1 MENKK
6 MNFDKFKINTQPG
19 TQIGKIIAIMSGKGG
34 VGKSSVAS
42 QLAVSLKNKGYEVGL
57 LDADITGPSI
67 AEAFG
72 IDESVRGTSEGIMT
86 PAKADNGI
94 KLISTNMILPRKTD
108 PVVWRASIVTG
119 VIKQFYTDVDWGK
132 IDYMV
137 VDMPPGTADVPL
149 TVFQSLPIDGVV
161 AVATP
166 QGLVE
171 MVVEKSLKM
180 AKMMGK
186 NIIGIVE
193 NMSYFECPDCG
204 GKHAIFGESNIE
216 EVAKKY
222 GVDTLV
228 KLPIDPSIASK
239 IDAGMATEIH
249 NEMLNPIVEKIEGLN
264 KWKRKYLAYVWPFQ

>member
-1 MENKK
+1 MTNKK
-6 MNFDKFKINTQPG
+6 PNFDKFKIQTQPG
-19 TQIGKIIAIMSGKGG
+19 TKIGKIIAVMSGKGG
-34 VGKSSVAS
+34 VGKSSIAS
-42 QLAVSLKNKGYEVGL
+42 ELAVSLKNKNYKVGL

-72 IDESVRGTSEGIMT
+72 IDEAVRGNTEGIMT
-86 PAKADNGI
+86 PALSDNGI
-94 KLISTNMILPRKTD
+94 KLISTNMILPKKTD

-119 VIKQFYTDVDWGK
+119 VIKQFYTDVNWGE
-132 IDYMV
+132 IDYLV

-193 NMSYFECPDCG
+193 NMSYYECPDCG
-204 GKHAIFGESNIE
+204 SKHAIFGKSNIE

-228 KLPIDPSIASK
+228 KLPIDPEVASK
-239 IDAGMATEIH
+239 IDSGMATEIE
-249 NEMLNPIVEKIEGLN
+249 NELLNPIVEKIEGL
-264 KWKRKYLAYVWPFQ
+264 K

>member
-1 MENKK
+1 MTNRK
-6 MNFDKFKINTQPG
+6 MNFDKFKIETQPG
-19 TQIGKIIAIMSGKGG
+19 TKIKKIIAVMSGKGG

-42 QLAVSLKNKGYEVGL
+42 QIAVSLKNKNYKVGL

-72 IDESVRGTSEGIMT
+72 IDEPVRGTAEGIIR
-86 PAKADNGI
+86 PALSDNGI
-94 KLISTNMILPRKTD
+94 KIISTNMILPKKTD
-108 PVVWRASIVTG
+108 PVIWRSSIVTG
-119 VIKQFYTDVDWGK
+119 VIKQFYTDVDWGE

-204 GKHAIFGESNIE
+204 NKREIFGKSNIE

-222 GVDTLV
+222 DVDTLV
-228 KLPIDPSIASK
+228 KLPIDPEIASK
-239 IDAGMATEIH
+239 IDEGMASEIS
-249 NEMLNPIVEKIEGLN
+249 NDLLNPIVEKIEGL
-264 KWKRKYLAYVWPFQ
+264 K

>member
-19 TQIGKIIAIMSGKGG
+19 TQIGKIIAVMSGKGG

-72 IDESVRGTSEGIMT
+72 IDEAVRGTAEGIMS
-86 PAKADNGI
+86 PAVADSGI
-94 KLISTNMILPRKTD
+94 KLISTNMILPKKTD

-186 NIIGIVE
+186 NILGIVE
-193 NMSYFECPDCG
+193 NMSYYECPDCG
-204 GKHAIFGESNIE
+204 SKHEIFGKSNIE

-222 GVDTLV
+222 NVDTLV
-228 KLPIDPSIASK
+228 KLPIDPTIASK
-239 IDAGMATEIH
+239 IDQGMATEIN
-249 NEMLNPIVEKIEGLN
+249 NELLNPIVEKIEGL
-264 KWKRKYLAYVWPFQ
+264 K

>member
-6 MNFDKFKINTQPG
+6 MNFDKFKIKTRPG
-19 TQIGKIIAIMSGKGG
+19 TKIGKIIAVMSGKGG
-34 VGKSSVAS
+34 VGKSSIAS
-42 QLAVSLKNKGYEVGL
+42 QLAVNLKNKGYEVGIF
-57 LDADITGPSI
+57 DADITGPSI

-72 IDESVRGTSEGIMT
+72 INEPVRGTAEGVMM
-86 PAKADNGI
+86 PAIADNGI
-94 KLISTNMILPRKTD
+94 KIISTNMIIPKKTD
-108 PVVWRASIVTG
+108 PVVWRASIVTS

-132 IDYMV
+132 IDYLV

-193 NMSYFECPDCG
+193 NMSYYECPDCG
-204 GKHAIFGESNIE
+204 SKHAIFGKSNIE
-216 EVAKKY
+216 KVAEKY

-239 IDAGMATEIH
+239 IDAGKATEIK
-249 NEMLNPIVEKIEGLN
+249 NDLLKPIVEKIEGL
-264 KWKRKYLAYVWPFQ
+264 K

>member
-1 MENKK
+1 
-6 MNFDKFKINTQPG
+6 MNFDKFKIKTQPG
-19 TQIGKIIAIMSGKGG
+19 THIGKIIAVMSGKGG
-34 VGKSSVAS
+34 VGKSSIAS
-42 QLAVSLKNKGYEVGL
+42 QLAVGLKSKGYEVGL

-72 IDESVRGTSEGIMT
+72 INEAARGTADGVIS

-94 KLISTNMILPRKTD
+94 KIISTNMILPNKTD
-108 PVVWRASIVTG
+108 PVVWRASIVTN
-119 VIKQFYTDVDWGK
+119 VTKQFYTDVDWGK
-132 IDYMV
+132 IDYMI
-137 VDMPPGTADVPL
+137 VDMPPGTGDVPL
-149 TVFQSLPIDGVV
+149 TVFQSLPIDGIV

-193 NMSYFECPDCG
+193 NMSYFVCPDCG
-204 GKHAIFGESNIE
+204 SKHAIFGESNIDN
-216 EVAKKY
+216 VAKKY
-222 GVDTLV
+222 GVDTIV

-239 IDAGMATEIH
+239 VDAGRASEIE
-249 NEMLNPIVEKIEGLN
+249 NNLLDPIIEKIEGL
-264 KWKRKYLAYVWPFQ
+264 K

>member
-1 MENKK
+1 MTNKK
-6 MNFDKFKINTQPG
+6 MNFDKFKIETQPG
-19 TQIGKIIAIMSGKGG
+19 TKIKKIIAVMSGKGG

-42 QLAVSLKNKGYEVGL
+42 QIAVSLKNKNYKVGL

-72 IDESVRGTSEGIMT
+72 IDEPVRGTAEGIIR
-86 PAKADNGI
+86 PALSDNGI
-94 KLISTNMILPRKTD
+94 KIISTNMILPKKTD
-108 PVVWRASIVTG
+108 PVIWRSSIVTG
-119 VIKQFYTDVDWGK
+119 VIKQFYTDVDWGE

-204 GKHAIFGESNIE
+204 NKHEIFGKSNIE

-222 GVDTLV
+222 DVDTLV
-228 KLPIDPSIASK
+228 KLPIDPEIASK
-239 IDAGMATEIH
+239 IDEGMASEIS
-249 NEMLNPIVEKIEGLN
+249 NDLLNPIVEKIEGL
-264 KWKRKYLAYVWPFQ
+264 K

>member
-19 TQIGKIIAIMSGKGG
+19 TQIGKIIAVMSGKGG

-42 QLAVSLKNKGYEVGL
+42 QLAVSLKNKGYEVGI

-72 IDESVRGTSEGIMT
+72 IDEAVRGTAEGIMS
-86 PAKADNGI
+86 PAVADNGI
-94 KLISTNMILPRKTD
+94 KLISTNMILPKKTD

-186 NIIGIVE
+186 NIVGIVE
-193 NMSYFECPDCG
+193 NMSYYECPDCG
-204 GKHAIFGESNIE
+204 SKHEIFGKSNIE

-222 GVDTLV
+222 NVDTLV
-228 KLPIDPSIASK
+228 KLPIDPTIASK
-239 IDAGMATEIH
+239 IDQGMATEIN
-249 NEMLNPIVEKIEGLN
+249 NELLNPIVEKIEGL
-264 KWKRKYLAYVWPFQ
+264 K

>member
-1 MENKK
+1 MTNKK
-6 MNFDKFKINTQPG
+6 MNFDKFKIETQPG
-19 TQIGKIIAIMSGKGG
+19 TKIKKIIAVMSGKGG

-42 QLAVSLKNKGYEVGL
+42 QIAVSLKNKNYKVGL

-72 IDESVRGTSEGIMT
+72 IDEPVRGTAEGIIR
-86 PAKADNGI
+86 PALSDNGI
-94 KLISTNMILPRKTD
+94 KIISTNMILPKKTD
-108 PVVWRASIVTG
+108 PVIWRSSIVTG
-119 VIKQFYTDVDWGK
+119 VIKQFYTDVDWGE

-166 QGLVE
+166 QGLVK

-204 GKHAIFGESNIE
+204 NKHEIFGKSNIE

-222 GVDTLV
+222 DVDTLV
-228 KLPIDPSIASK
+228 KLPIDPEIASK
-239 IDAGMATEIH
+239 IDEGMASEIS
-249 NEMLNPIVEKIEGLN
+249 NDLLNPIVEKIEGL
-264 KWKRKYLAYVWPFQ
+264 K

>member
-1 MENKK
+1 MTNKK
-6 MNFDKFKINTQPG
+6 PNFDKFKIQTQPG
-19 TQIGKIIAIMSGKGG
+19 TKIGKIIAVMSGKGG
-34 VGKSSVAS
+34 VGKSSIAS
-42 QLAVSLKNKGYEVGL
+42 ELAVSLKNKNYKVGL

-72 IDESVRGTSEGIMT
+72 IDEAVRGTAEGIMT
-86 PAKADNGI
+86 PALSDNGI
-94 KLISTNMILPRKTD
+94 KLISTNMILPKKTD

-119 VIKQFYTDVDWGK
+119 VIKQFYTDVNWGE
-132 IDYMV
+132 IDYLV

-193 NMSYFECPDCG
+193 NMSYYECPDCG
-204 GKHAIFGESNIE
+204 SKHAIFGKSNIE

-228 KLPIDPSIASK
+228 KLPIDPEIASK
-239 IDAGMATEIH
+239 IDAGMATEIE
-249 NEMLNPIVEKIEGLN
+249 NELLNPIVEKIEGL
-264 KWKRKYLAYVWPFQ
+264 K

>member
-1 MENKK
+1 MTNKK
-6 MNFDKFKINTQPG
+6 PNFDKFKIQTQPG
-19 TQIGKIIAIMSGKGG
+19 TKIGKIIAVMSGKGG
-34 VGKSSVAS
+34 VGKSSIAS
-42 QLAVSLKNKGYEVGL
+42 ELAVSLKNKNYKVGL

-72 IDESVRGTSEGIMT
+72 IDEAVRGTAEGIMT
-86 PAKADNGI
+86 PALSDNGI
-94 KLISTNMILPRKTD
+94 KIISTNMILPKKTD

-119 VIKQFYTDVDWGK
+119 VIKQFYTDVNWGD
-132 IDYMV
+132 IDYLV

-193 NMSYFECPDCG
+193 NMSYYECPDCG
-204 GKHAIFGESNIE
+204 SKHAIFGKSNIE

-228 KLPIDPSIASK
+228 KLPIDPEVASK
-239 IDAGMATEIH
+239 IDSGMATEIE
-249 NEMLNPIVEKIEGLN
+249 NELLNPIVEKIEGLE
-264 KWKRKYLAYVWPFQ
+264 

>member
-1 MENKK
+1 MTNKK
-6 MNFDKFKINTQPG
+6 PNFDKFKIQTQPG
-19 TQIGKIIAIMSGKGG
+19 TKIGKIIAVMSGKGG
-34 VGKSSVAS
+34 VGKSSIAS
-42 QLAVSLKNKGYEVGL
+42 ELAVSLKNKNYKVGL

-72 IDESVRGTSEGIMT
+72 INEAVRGTAEGIMT
-86 PAKADNGI
+86 PALSDNGI
-94 KLISTNMILPRKTD
+94 KLISTNMILPKKTD

-119 VIKQFYTDVDWGK
+119 VIKQFYTDVNWGE
-132 IDYMV
+132 IDYLV

-193 NMSYFECPDCG
+193 NMSYYECPDCG
-204 GKHAIFGESNIE
+204 SKHAIFGKSNIE

-228 KLPIDPSIASK
+228 KLPIDPEIASK
-239 IDAGMATEIH
+239 IDQGMATEIE
-249 NEMLNPIVEKIEGLN
+249 NELLNPIVEKIEGL
-264 KWKRKYLAYVWPFQ
+264 K

>member
-19 TQIGKIIAIMSGKGG
+19 TQIGKIIAVMSGKGG

-72 IDESVRGTSEGIMT
+72 IDEAVRGTAEGIMS
-86 PAKADNGI
+86 PAVADNGI
-94 KLISTNMILPRKTD
+94 KLISTNMILPKKTD

-186 NIIGIVE
+186 NIVGIVE
-193 NMSYFECPDCG
+193 NMSYYECPDCG
-204 GKHAIFGESNIE
+204 SKHEIFGKSNIE

-222 GVDTLV
+222 NVDTLV
-228 KLPIDPSIASK
+228 KLPIDPTIASK
-239 IDAGMATEIH
+239 IDQGMATEIN
-249 NEMLNPIVEKIEGLN
+249 NELLDPIVEKIEGL
-264 KWKRKYLAYVWPFQ
+264 K

>member
-6 MNFDKFKINTQPG
+6 MNFDKFKIETQPG
-19 TQIGKIIAIMSGKGG
+19 TNIKKIIAVMSGKGG

-42 QLAVSLKNKGYEVGL
+42 QLAVSLKNKGYKVGL
-57 LDADITGPSI
+57 FDADITGPSI

-72 IDESVRGTSEGIMT
+72 IVEPVRGTAEGVMT
-86 PAKADNGI
+86 PALADNGI
-94 KLISTNMILPRKTD
+94 KLISTNMILPNKTD
-108 PVVWRASIVTG
+108 PVVWRSSIVTG
-119 VIKQFYTDVDWGK
+119 VIKQFYTDVNWGE

-186 NIIGIVE
+186 NIIALVE

-204 GKHAIFGESNIE
+204 SKHAIFGESNIE
-216 EVAKKY
+216 EVANKY
-222 GVDTLV
+222 NVDTLV

-239 IDAGMATEIH
+239 IDAGMATEIR
-249 NEMLNPIVEKIEGLN
+249 NEKLDPVVEIIEGL
-264 KWKRKYLAYVWPFQ
+264 K

>member
-1 MENKK
+1 MTNKK
-6 MNFDKFKINTQPG
+6 PNFDKFKIQTQPG
-19 TQIGKIIAIMSGKGG
+19 TKIGKIIAVMSGKGG
-34 VGKSSVAS
+34 VGKSSIAS
-42 QLAVSLKNKGYEVGL
+42 ELAVSLKNKNYKVGL

-72 IDESVRGTSEGIMT
+72 IDEAVRGTAEGIMT
-86 PAKADNGI
+86 PALSDNGI
-94 KLISTNMILPRKTD
+94 KLISTNMILPKKTD

-119 VIKQFYTDVDWGK
+119 VIKQFYTDVNWGE
-132 IDYMV
+132 IDYLV

-149 TVFQSLPIDGVV
+149 TVFQSLPIGGVV

-193 NMSYFECPDCG
+193 NMSYYECPDCG
-204 GKHAIFGESNIE
+204 SKHAIFGKSNIE

-228 KLPIDPSIASK
+228 KLPIDPEVASK
-239 IDAGMATEIH
+239 IDSGMATEIE
-249 NEMLNPIVEKIEGLN
+249 NELLNPIVEKIEGL
-264 KWKRKYLAYVWPFQ
+264 K

>member
-1 MENKK
+1 MTNKK
-6 MNFDKFKINTQPG
+6 PNFDKFKIQTQPG
-19 TQIGKIIAIMSGKGG
+19 TKIGKIIAVMSGKGG
-34 VGKSSVAS
+34 VGKSSIAS
-42 QLAVSLKNKGYEVGL
+42 ELAVSLKNKNYKVGL

-72 IDESVRGTSEGIMT
+72 IDEAVRGNAEGIMT
-86 PAKADNGI
+86 PALSDNGI
-94 KLISTNMILPRKTD
+94 KLISTNMILPKKTD

-119 VIKQFYTDVDWGK
+119 VIKQFYTDVNWGE
-132 IDYMV
+132 IDYLV

-193 NMSYFECPDCG
+193 NMSYYECPDCG
-204 GKHAIFGESNIE
+204 SKHAIFGKSNIE

-228 KLPIDPSIASK
+228 KLPIDPEIASK
-239 IDAGMATEIH
+239 IDAGMATEIE
-249 NEMLNPIVEKIEGLN
+249 NELLNPIVEKIEGL
-264 KWKRKYLAYVWPFQ
+264 K

>member
-1 MENKK
+1 MQKK
-6 MNFDKFKINTQPG
+6 NINLDKFKINLHEG
-19 TQIGKIIAIMSGKGG
+19 SSVGKVIAVMSGKGG
-34 VGKSSVAS
+34 VGKSSVSSLLAS
-42 QLAVSLKNKGYEVGL
+42 ELNKKGHKVAIF
-57 LDADITGPSI
+57 DADITGPSI
-67 AEAFG
+67 PEAFG
-72 IDESVRGTSEGIMT
+72 IDEPVRGTKEGIMN
-86 PAKADNGI
+86 PAVTRDGI
-94 KLISTNMILPRKTD
+94 KLISVNMILRDKTD

-119 VIKQFYTDVDWGK
+119 VIKQFYTDVNWGE
-132 IDYMV
+132 IDYLV

-193 NMSYFECPDCG
+193 NMSYYECPDCG
-204 GKHAIFGESNIE
+204 SKHAIFGKSNIE

-228 KLPIDPSIASK
+228 KLPIDPEIASK
-239 IDAGMATEIH
+239 IDQGMATEIE
-249 NEMLNPIVEKIEGLN
+249 NELLNPIVEKIEGL
-264 KWKRKYLAYVWPFQ
+264 K

>member
-1 MENKK
+1 MTNKK
-6 MNFDKFKINTQPG
+6 PNFDKFKIQTQPG
-19 TQIGKIIAIMSGKGG
+19 TKIGKIIAVMSGKGG
-34 VGKSSVAS
+34 VGKSSIAS
-42 QLAVSLKNKGYEVGL
+42 ELAVSLKNKNYKVGL

-72 IDESVRGTSEGIMT
+72 IDEAVKGTAEGIMT
-86 PAKADNGI
+86 PALSDNGI
-94 KLISTNMILPRKTD
+94 KLISTNMILPKKTD

-119 VIKQFYTDVDWGK
+119 VIKQFYTDVNWGE
-132 IDYMV
+132 IDYLV

-193 NMSYFECPDCG
+193 NMSYYECPDCG
-204 GKHAIFGESNIE
+204 SKHAIFGESNIE
-216 EVAKKY
+216 EVSKKY

-228 KLPIDPSIASK
+228 KLPIDPEIASK
-239 IDAGMATEIH
+239 IDQGMATEIE
-249 NEMLNPIVEKIEGLN
+249 NELLNPIVEKIEGL
-264 KWKRKYLAYVWPFQ
+264 K

>member
-19 TQIGKIIAIMSGKGG
+19 TQISKIIAVMSGKGG

-72 IDESVRGTSEGIMT
+72 IDEAVRGTAEGIMS
-86 PAKADNGI
+86 PAVADNGI
-94 KLISTNMILPRKTD
+94 KLISTNMILPKKTD

-186 NIIGIVE
+186 NIVGIVE
-193 NMSYFECPDCG
+193 NMSYYECPDCG
-204 GKHAIFGESNIE
+204 SKHEIFGKSNIE

-222 GVDTLV
+222 NVDTLV
-228 KLPIDPSIASK
+228 KLPIDPMIASK
-239 IDAGMATEIH
+239 IDQGMATEIN
-249 NEMLNPIVEKIEGLN
+249 NELLNPIVEKIEGL
-264 KWKRKYLAYVWPFQ
+264 K

>member
-6 MNFDKFKINTQPG
+6 MNFDKFKIKTQPG
-19 TQIGKIIAIMSGKGG
+19 THIGKIIAVMSGKGG
-34 VGKSSVAS
+34 VGKSSIAS
-42 QLAVSLKNKGYEVGL
+42 QLAVGLKSKGYEVGL

-72 IDESVRGTSEGIMT
+72 INEAARGTADGVIS

-94 KLISTNMILPRKTD
+94 KIISTNMILPNKTD
-108 PVVWRASIVTG
+108 PVVWRASIVTN
-119 VIKQFYTDVDWGK
+119 VTKQFYTDVDWGK
-132 IDYMV
+132 IDYMI
-137 VDMPPGTADVPL
+137 VDMPPGTGDVPL
-149 TVFQSLPIDGVV
+149 TVFQSLPIDGIV

-193 NMSYFECPDCG
+193 NMSYFVCPDCG
-204 GKHAIFGESNIE
+204 SKHAIFGESNIDN
-216 EVAKKY
+216 VAKKY
-222 GVDTLV
+222 GVDTIV

-239 IDAGMATEIH
+239 VDAGRASEIE
-249 NEMLNPIVEKIEGLN
+249 NNLLDPIIEKIEGL
-264 KWKRKYLAYVWPFQ
+264 K

>member
-1 MENKK
+1 MTNRK
-6 MNFDKFKINTQPG
+6 MNFDKFKIETQPG
-19 TQIGKIIAIMSGKGG
+19 TKIGKIIAVMSGKGG

-42 QLAVSLKNKGYEVGL
+42 QLAVGLKNKGYKVGL
-57 LDADITGPSI
+57 FDADITGPSI

-72 IDESVRGTSEGIMT
+72 IVESVRGTAEGIMQ
-86 PAKADNGI
+86 PALADNGI
-94 KLISTNMILPRKTD
+94 KLISTNMILPNKTD
-108 PVVWRASIVTG
+108 PVVWRSSIVTG
-119 VIKQFYTDVDWGK
+119 VIKQFYTDVDWGE
-132 IDYMV
+132 IDYLI

-186 NIIGIVE
+186 NIIAIVE

-204 GKHAIFGESNIE
+204 SKHAIFGESNIE

-222 GVDTLV
+222 NVDTLV
-228 KLPIDPSIASK
+228 KLPIAPSIASK
-239 IDAGMATEIH
+239 IDAGMATEIR
-249 NEMLNPIVEKIEGLN
+249 NENLDPVVEKIEGL
-264 KWKRKYLAYVWPFQ
+264 K

>member
-1 MENKK
+1 MTNKK
-6 MNFDKFKINTQPG
+6 PNFDKFKIQTQPG
-19 TQIGKIIAIMSGKGG
+19 TKIGKIIAVMSGKGG
-34 VGKSSVAS
+34 VGKSSIAS
-42 QLAVSLKNKGYEVGL
+42 ELAVSLKNKNYKVGL

-72 IDESVRGTSEGIMT
+72 IDEAVRGNAEGIMT
-86 PAKADNGI
+86 PALSDNGI
-94 KLISTNMILPRKTD
+94 KLISTNMILPKKTD

-119 VIKQFYTDVDWGK
+119 VIKQFYTDVNWGE
-132 IDYMV
+132 IDYLV

-193 NMSYFECPDCG
+193 NMSYYECPDCG
-204 GKHAIFGESNIE
+204 SKHSIFGKSNIE

-228 KLPIDPSIASK
+228 KLPIDPEVASK
-239 IDAGMATEIH
+239 IDSGMATEIE
-249 NEMLNPIVEKIEGLN
+249 NELLNPIVEKIEGL
-264 KWKRKYLAYVWPFQ
+264 K

>member
-1 MENKK
+1 MTNKK
-6 MNFDKFKINTQPG
+6 PNFDKFKIQTQPG
-19 TQIGKIIAIMSGKGG
+19 TKIGKIIAVMSGKGG
-34 VGKSSVAS
+34 VGKSSIAS
-42 QLAVSLKNKGYEVGL
+42 ELAVSLKNKNYKVGL

-72 IDESVRGTSEGIMT
+72 IDEAVRGTAEGIMT
-86 PAKADNGI
+86 PALSDNGI
-94 KLISTNMILPRKTD
+94 KIISTNMILPKKTD

-119 VIKQFYTDVDWGK
+119 VIKQFYTDVNWGE
-132 IDYMV
+132 IDYLV

-193 NMSYFECPDCG
+193 NMSYYECPDCG
-204 GKHAIFGESNIE
+204 SKHAIYGKSNIE

-228 KLPIDPSIASK
+228 KLPIDPEVASK
-239 IDAGMATEIH
+239 IDSGMATEIE
-249 NEMLNPIVEKIEGLN
+249 NELLNPIVEKIEEL
-264 KWKRKYLAYVWPFQ
+264 K

>member
-1 MENKK
+1 MTNKK
-6 MNFDKFKINTQPG
+6 PNFDKFKIQTQPC
-19 TQIGKIIAIMSGKGG
+19 TKIGKIIAVMSGKGG
-34 VGKSSVAS
+34 VGKSSIAS
-42 QLAVSLKNKGYEVGL
+42 ELAVSLKNKNYKVGL

-72 IDESVRGTSEGIMT
+72 IDEAVRGNAEGIMT
-86 PAKADNGI
+86 PALSDNGI
-94 KLISTNMILPRKTD
+94 KIISTNMILPKKTD

-119 VIKQFYTDVDWGK
+119 VIKQFYTDVNWGE
-132 IDYMV
+132 IDYLV

-193 NMSYFECPDCG
+193 NMSYYECPDCG
-204 GKHAIFGESNIE
+204 SKHAIFGESNIE

-228 KLPIDPSIASK
+228 KLPIDPEIASK
-239 IDAGMATEIH
+239 IDSGMATEIE
-249 NEMLNPIVEKIEGLN
+249 NELLNPIVEKIEGLE
-264 KWKRKYLAYVWPFQ
+264 

>member
-1 MENKK
+1 MTNRK
-6 MNFDKFKINTQPG
+6 MNFDKFKIETQPG
-19 TQIGKIIAIMSGKGG
+19 TKIKKIIAVMSGKGG

-42 QLAVSLKNKGYEVGL
+42 QIAVSLKNKNYKVGL

-72 IDESVRGTSEGIMT
+72 IDEPVRGTAEGIIR
-86 PAKADNGI
+86 PALSDNGI
-94 KLISTNMILPRKTD
+94 KLISTNMILPKKTD
-108 PVVWRASIVTG
+108 PVIWRSSIVTG
-119 VIKQFYTDVDWGK
+119 VIKQFYTDVDWGE

-204 GKHAIFGESNIE
+204 NKHEIFGKSNIE
-216 EVAKKY
+216 EVVKKY
-222 GVDTLV
+222 DVDTLV
-228 KLPIDPSIASK
+228 KLPIDPEIASK
-239 IDAGMATEIH
+239 IDEGMASEIS
-249 NEMLNPIVEKIEGLN
+249 NDLLNPIVEKIEGL
-264 KWKRKYLAYVWPFQ
+264 K

>member
-19 TQIGKIIAIMSGKGG
+19 TQIGKIIAVMSGKGG

-72 IDESVRGTSEGIMT
+72 IDEAVRGTAEGIMS
-86 PAKADNGI
+86 PAVADNGI
-94 KLISTNMILPRKTD
+94 KLISTNMILPKKTD

-186 NIIGIVE
+186 NIVGIVE
-193 NMSYFECPDCG
+193 NMSYYECPDCG
-204 GKHAIFGESNIE
+204 SKHEIFGKSNIE

-222 GVDTLV
+222 NVDTLV
-228 KLPIDPSIASK
+228 KLPIDPTIASK
-239 IDAGMATEIH
+239 IDQGMATEIN
-249 NEMLNPIVEKIEGLN
+249 NELLNTIVEKIEGL
-264 KWKRKYLAYVWPFQ
+264 K

>member
-1 MENKK
+1 MTNKK
-6 MNFDKFKINTQPG
+6 PNFDKFKIQTQPG
-19 TQIGKIIAIMSGKGG
+19 TKIGKIIAVMSGKGG
-34 VGKSSVAS
+34 VGKSSIAS
-42 QLAVSLKNKGYEVGL
+42 ELAVSLKNKNYKVGL

-72 IDESVRGTSEGIMT
+72 IDEAVRGNAEGIMT
-86 PAKADNGI
+86 PALSDNGI
-94 KLISTNMILPRKTD
+94 KLISTNMILPKKTD

-119 VIKQFYTDVDWGK
+119 VIKQFYTDVNWGE
-132 IDYMV
+132 IDYLV

-193 NMSYFECPDCG
+193 NMSYYECPDCG
-204 GKHAIFGESNIE
+204 SKHAIFGKSNIE

-222 GVDTLV
+222 GVYTLV
-228 KLPIDPSIASK
+228 KLPIDPEIASK
-239 IDAGMATEIH
+239 IDSGMATEIE
-249 NEMLNPIVEKIEGLN
+249 NELLNPIVEKIEGL
-264 KWKRKYLAYVWPFQ
+264 K

>member
-6 MNFDKFKINTQPG
+6 MNFDKFKIETQPG
-19 TQIGKIIAIMSGKGG
+19 TNIKKIIAVMSGKGG

-42 QLAVSLKNKGYEVGL
+42 QLAVSLKNKGYKVGL
-57 LDADITGPSI
+57 FDADITGPSI

-72 IDESVRGTSEGIMT
+72 IVEPVRGTAEGVMT
-86 PAKADNGI
+86 PALADNGI
-94 KLISTNMILPRKTD
+94 KLISTNMILPNKTD
-108 PVVWRASIVTG
+108 PVVWRSSIVTG
-119 VIKQFYTDVDWGK
+119 VIKQFYTNVNWGE

-186 NIIGIVE
+186 NIIALVE

-204 GKHAIFGESNIE
+204 SKHAIFGESNIE

-222 GVDTLV
+222 NVDTLV

-239 IDAGMATEIH
+239 IDAGMATEIR
-249 NEMLNPIVEKIEGLN
+249 NEKLDPVVEIIEGL
-264 KWKRKYLAYVWPFQ
+264 K

>member
-1 MENKK
+1 MTNKK
-6 MNFDKFKINTQPG
+6 PNFDKFKIQTQPG
-19 TQIGKIIAIMSGKGG
+19 TKIGKIIAVMSGKGG
-34 VGKSSVAS
+34 VGKSSIAS
-42 QLAVSLKNKGYEVGL
+42 ELAVSLKNKNYKVGL

-72 IDESVRGTSEGIMT
+72 IDEAVRGTAEGIMT
-86 PAKADNGI
+86 PALSENGI
-94 KLISTNMILPRKTD
+94 KLISTNMILPKKTD

-119 VIKQFYTDVDWGK
+119 VIKQFYTDVNWGE
-132 IDYMV
+132 IDYLV

-193 NMSYFECPDCG
+193 NMSYYECPDCG
-204 GKHAIFGESNIE
+204 SKHAIFGKSNIE

-228 KLPIDPSIASK
+228 KLPIDPEIASK
-239 IDAGMATEIH
+239 IDQGMATEIE
-249 NEMLNPIVEKIEGLN
+249 NELLNPIVEKIEGL
-264 KWKRKYLAYVWPFQ
+264 K

>member
-1 MENKK
+1 MTNKK
-6 MNFDKFKINTQPG
+6 PNFDKFKIQTQPG
-19 TQIGKIIAIMSGKGG
+19 TKIGKIIAVMSGKGG
-34 VGKSSVAS
+34 VGKSSIAS
-42 QLAVSLKNKGYEVGL
+42 ELAVSLKNKNYKVGL

-72 IDESVRGTSEGIMT
+72 IDEAVRGNAEGIMT
-86 PAKADNGI
+86 PALSDNGI
-94 KLISTNMILPRKTD
+94 KLISTNMILPKKTD

-119 VIKQFYTDVDWGK
+119 VIKQFYTDVNWGE
-132 IDYMV
+132 IDYLV

-193 NMSYFECPDCG
+193 NMSYYECPDCG
-204 GKHAIFGESNIE
+204 SKHAIFGKSNIE

-228 KLPIDPSIASK
+228 KLPIDPEIASK
-239 IDAGMATEIH
+239 IDSGMATEIH
-249 NEMLNPIVEKIEGLN
+249 NELLNPIVEKIEGL
-264 KWKRKYLAYVWPFQ
+264 K

>member
-1 MENKK
+1 MTNRKP
-6 MNFDKFKINTQPG
+6 NFDKFKIQTQPG
-19 TQIGKIIAIMSGKGG
+19 TKIGKIIAVMSGKGG
-34 VGKSSVAS
+34 VGKSSIAS
-42 QLAVSLKNKGYEVGL
+42 ELAVSLKNKKYKVGL

-72 IDESVRGTSEGIMT
+72 IDEAVRGNAEGIMT
-86 PAKADNGI
+86 PALSDNGI
-94 KLISTNMILPRKTD
+94 KLISTNMILPKKTD

-119 VIKQFYTDVDWGK
+119 VIKQFYTDVNWGE
-132 IDYMV
+132 IDYLV

-193 NMSYFECPDCG
+193 NMSYYECPDCG
-204 GKHAIFGESNIE
+204 SKHAIFGESNIE

-228 KLPIDPSIASK
+228 KLPIDPEIAFK
-239 IDAGMATEIH
+239 IDSGMATEIH
-249 NEMLNPIVEKIEGLN
+249 NELLNPIVEKIEGLE
-264 KWKRKYLAYVWPFQ
+264 